1 MDIIDEVAMVIAR
14 RRAKVVRGESVRRD
28 RDVRTFGR
36 SVAGAAA
43 LVVERRLGCDDAGR
57 RPTTT
62 ADRDD
67 NDRRSERRRTR
78 RPQNATTADRNRRT
92 RIGTKGR
99 PGRPGRAPRL
109 VCLRACGDGYA
120 TCVGFA
126 RANAIGGEVDVTGR
140 ECKTQNIY
148 GGRSQATRAQP
159 DLKNTCENIPKH
171 CLGYQFSH

>member
-1 MDIIDEVAMVIAR
+1 MCGASRSGATATVGRADAR
-14 RRAKVVRGESVRRD
+14 SRGTRA
-28 RDVRTFGR
+28 
-36 SVAGAAA
+36 A
-43 LVVERRLGCDDAGR
+43 ERRLGCDDAGR

-67 NDRRSERRRTR
+67 NDHRRSERRRTR

-92 RIGTKGR
+92 RIETTGR